1 MSKKIFVFAALI
13 SYSTFSYSQTYPSDK
28 KADFVFPGNSW
39 EYVKDPYAQGWDTAK
54 LKSLKQFIIDSANT
68 TGMMVIQQGKVIFS
82 YGDLKELSYIASCRK
97 SVLSILYGPFVEN
110 GKINLNSTLEQ
121 INIDDINGLLPI
133 EKKATI
139 RNLLTARSGVYH
151 EPSYSGDEYAFAP
164 KRGSVQ
170 PGSFFLYNNWDFN
183 LAGYLFEKLSGV
195 GIYDAVDSMLAH
207 PLNMEDWDKNIQ
219 HKDADTIKSMYPAYP
234 MWFSTRD
241 MARIGYLMLRNGR
254 WKDKQI
260 TTENWVNT
268 ITTSFT
274 STKEMKAF
282 KSPYY
287 KDGAYMRYFGYG
299 YLWWV
304 WDAPDSKGAYEGA
317 YTAQGN
323 FGQYI
328 TVLPA
333 LDVVIAHKTKAAYDR
348 YTSNYLTILTKL
360 IAANNSELSAKD
372 K

>member
-1 MSKKIFVFAALI
+1 MSKKILLFTILILYSIVSFA
-13 SYSTFSYSQTYPSDK
+13 QTLPSDK
-28 KADFVFPGNSW
+28 KTEFLFPASSW
-39 EYVKDPYAQGWDTAK
+39 EYVNDPSAQGWDTTK

-68 TGMMVIQQGKVIFS
+68 TGMMVIQHGKVIFS
-82 YGDLKELSYIASCRK
+82 FGDLKELSYIASCRK

-121 INIDDINGLLPI
+121 LNIDDVKGLLPI

-139 RNLLTARSGVYH
+139 QNLLTARSGVYH
-151 EPSYSGDEYAFAP
+151 EPSYSGDEYAITP
-164 KRGSVQ
+164 KRGSVK
-170 PGSFFLYNNWDFN
+170 PGSLFLYNNWDFN
-183 LAGYLFEKLSGV
+183 LAGYLFEKLSGI
-195 GIYDAVDSMLAH
+195 GIYDAVDSMLAR
-207 PLNMEDWDKNIQ
+207 PLNMEDWNKTIQ
-219 HKDADTIKSMYPAYP
+219 QKAVDTLKSIYPAYP

-260 TTENWVNT
+260 TPKNWVTT

-274 STKEMKAF
+274 STKEMKEF

-304 WDAPDSKGAYEGA
+304 WDTPNNKGAYEGA

-333 LDVVIAHKTKAAYDR
+333 LDLVIAHKTKAAYER

-360 IAANNSELSAKD
+360 IAANHSEISTKD
-372 K
+372 R